1 MNICLHSLSILHLCA
16 ADENYRQCAERWLGL
31 TLRQFASHL
40 NNAAPALKEGGGLCP
55 HCAIVHYCIQYLSAL
70 ETALCEIYCSAL
82 EIAMFNRACVTCKGG
97 LGLPS
102 QVPQLSRMS
111 GSKWVGEPDQ
121 GLPCSLQHAVS
132 APDEIIPDFAVFSVA
147 LIWRSCETIDLQWNP
162 ESPWSALE
170 SFWNPGAWEPLTLVR
185 GALLLALPTNIE
197 IELGN
202 FHWPLQSHS
211 ITRNPM
217 TAILFETIISR
228 QIKSVTVPLSF
239 RSITWNPMKQRG
251 GSLVSQ
257 AREFNPIMV
266 AVFRSSVCT
275 QAIAICWDW
284 KLLLH
289 IFNRRS
295 GLCL

>member
-1 MNICLHSLSILHLCA
+1 MSTLCNCALLHSIFICIGNCTVWNIL
-16 ADENYRQCAERWLGL
+16 QCIAFWRLRCL
-31 TLRQFASHL
+31 TH
-40 NNAAPALKEGGGLCP
+40 
-55 HCAIVHYCIQYLSAL
+55 
-70 ETALCEIYCSAL
+70 
-82 EIAMFNRACVTCKGG
+82 NRECTCVTCKGG

-102 QVPQLSRMS
+102 QAPQLSRMS

-228 QIKSVTVPLSF
+228 QIKIVTVPLSF

-266 AVFRSSVCT
+266 AVFRSWVCT
-275 QAIAICWDW
+275 KAIAICNP
-284 KLLLH
+284 L
-289 IFNRRS
+289 
-295 GLCL
+295 GLKTSFTHF